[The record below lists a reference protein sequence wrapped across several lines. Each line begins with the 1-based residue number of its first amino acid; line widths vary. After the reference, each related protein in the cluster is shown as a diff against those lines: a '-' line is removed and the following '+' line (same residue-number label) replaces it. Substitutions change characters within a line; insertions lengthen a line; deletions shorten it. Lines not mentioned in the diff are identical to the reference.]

1 MHARRLSSLLILS
14 LLGCGDGPMPFD
26 GGTSDGGLPVDAPVG
41 DAGPREVSFEILD
54 EQMGTVFG
62 VSRRLELIRVNRAD
76 GERTYLIYVH
86 GQVEPAPLVI
96 VNQPYAGIDWTGEEV
111 DTRWAALGDGP
122 HPDVDAPDY
131 DGDDQTTYTAQT
143 TQAAAEDA
151 GIWLINGA
159 AVIEVYGRYYAGG
172 DLLDDAR
179 DAAMAYAF
187 AASRESELRLDR
199 IGSYGASWGGMMALF
214 GAALSEGAHPLVVS
228 AVAPPSDFL
237 DLYQHTDVDLPA
249 SFPNPAQAEAFFSP
263 YWRRAAPAIGHP
275 PSASDPR
282 ALAFTAAGLCDA
294 LPDRVRVLH
303 DDWDLLV
310 PARQTESLVAACG
323 SKISP
328 VFWRRPGLP
337 YETLPLDHGPFN
349 SEPMAQS
356 SITFASLHLLHA
368 ILDPAAPRLTI
379 GHGPALEQFLTLVRD
394 AREGGE
400 DVTFALAPLR
410 DVAHPQVQL
419 FDPGADAFV
428 DGATLLAVP
437 FNAVFGT
444 SFDGAGLR
452 AQLEIGLP

>member
-1 MHARRLSSLLILS
+1 ML
-14 LLGCGDGPMPFD
+14 
-26 GGTSDGGLPVDAPVG
+26 DAPTEIDARAD
-41 DAGPREVSFEILD
+41 DAGPGEVGFEVLD

-62 VSRRLELIRVNRAD
+62 ISRRIELIRVTRAD

-96 VNQPYAGIDWTGEEV
+96 VNQPYAGIDWTEEAI
-111 DTRWAALGDGP
+111 DARWAALGDGP
-122 HPDVDAPDY
+122 HPDEDAPNY
-131 DGDDQTTYTAQT
+131 DGDDTTTYGAQT
-143 TQAAAEDA
+143 VQAAAEDG

-159 AVIEVYGRYYAGG
+159 AVIEVYGRFYAGG

-179 DAAMAYAF
+179 DASMAYAF
-187 AASRESELRLDR
+187 AASRGSELRLDR

-214 GAALSEGAHPLVVS
+214 GAALSEGSHPIAVS
-228 AVAPPSDFL
+228 AVAPPSDFV
-237 DLYQHTDVDLPA
+237 DLYQHTHVEMPEHF
-249 SFPNPAQAEAFFSP
+249 SNPAQVEAFFSP
-263 YWRRAAPAIGHP
+263 YWRRAAPAIGFP
-275 PSASDPR
+275 PDASDPR
-282 ALAFTAAGLCDA
+282 AIAFTAAGLCDR
-294 LPDRVRVLH
+294 LPDSVRVLH

-310 PARQTESLVAACG
+310 PARQTELLAAACG
-323 SKISP
+323 EKITP
-328 VFWRRPGLP
+328 VYWRRPGLP

-368 ILDPAAPRLTI
+368 ILDPAASRLTL
-379 GHGPALEQFLTLVRD
+379 GHGPALEQFLTLVHE

-410 DVAHPQVQL
+410 DVADPRVQL
-419 FDPGADAFV
+419 FDPAADAFV

-444 SFDGAGLR
+444 AFDGPGLR
-452 AQLEIGLP
+452 AQLEVGLPE